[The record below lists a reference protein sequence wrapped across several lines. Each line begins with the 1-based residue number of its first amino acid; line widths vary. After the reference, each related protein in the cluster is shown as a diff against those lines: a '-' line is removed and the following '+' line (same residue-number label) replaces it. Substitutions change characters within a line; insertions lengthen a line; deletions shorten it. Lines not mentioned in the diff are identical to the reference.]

1 MHPRNAQLAAMSA
14 LEARDEIARGSI
26 TAAELTAACLEQI
39 AAREPEVQAW
49 AYIDP
54 DHAMRQAAEL
64 DRKRSTGR
72 PIGPLHGVP
81 VGVKDIIDTRDM
93 PTENGTTLDAGR
105 RPAAD
110 ATAVSKLREAGA
122 VILGKTVTT
131 ELAVYTPGKTRNPHD
146 AKRTPGGSSSGSA
159 AAVAAGMIPLALG
172 SQTNGSV
179 IRPASFCGV
188 VGCKPSRGLVSRH
201 GALAQSPALDTIG
214 AFARTIEDAA
224 LLTDV
229 IAGYDDRDPGSLI
242 AGRPDLLA
250 LTRSAP
256 PLKPVL
262 AFVRSSVWDRA
273 GEDVRAGFEEIWQA
287 LGNAVQEIELPDI
300 FARVHDWHRTVNMA
314 ELARNYARYFDKDS
328 SALSDRL
335 RGLYEEGLTVRAVD
349 YIGALDA
356 MAMLNGGLERIF
368 VRFDAILTPA
378 APGEAPLGLESTGDP
393 VFNSIWTFCGV
404 PALSLPLL
412 AGSNGM
418 PIGIQLVGRHLYDG
432 RLLRTARWLQDTIL
446 NSDAES
452 KSAARGASA

>member
-1 MHPRNAQLAAMSA
+1 
-14 LEARDEIARGSI
+14 
-26 TAAELTAACLEQI
+26 
-39 AAREPEVQAW
+39 
-49 AYIDP
+49 
-54 DHAMRQAAEL
+54 
-64 DRKRSTGR
+64 
-72 PIGPLHGVP
+72 
-81 VGVKDIIDTRDM
+81 
-93 PTENGTTLDAGR
+93 
-105 RPAAD
+105 
-110 ATAVSKLREAGA
+110 
-122 VILGKTVTT
+122 
-131 ELAVYTPGKTRNPHD
+131 
-146 AKRTPGGSSSGSA
+146 
-159 AAVAAGMIPLALG
+159 
-172 SQTNGSV
+172 
-179 IRPASFCGV
+179 
-188 VGCKPSRGLVSRH
+188 
-201 GALAQSPALDTIG
+201 LAQSPALDTIG

-224 LLTDV
+224 LLADV

-378 APGEAPLGLESTGDP
+378 APSEAPLGLESTGDP

-432 RLLRTARWLQDTIL
+432 RLLRTAWWLQDTIL